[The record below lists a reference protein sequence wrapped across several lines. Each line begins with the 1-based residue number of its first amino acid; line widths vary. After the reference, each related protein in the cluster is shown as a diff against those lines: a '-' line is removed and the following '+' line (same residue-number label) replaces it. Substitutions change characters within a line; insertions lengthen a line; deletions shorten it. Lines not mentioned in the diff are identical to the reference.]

1 MSSIEPGSG
10 ASSFVHRGAF
20 YSSTD
25 DVVEQVVD
33 RTREAWS
40 RGRHMI
46 ALLDSEV
53 ESASAE
59 RLGSNASD
67 VDFRPQA
74 WLSTRSAP
82 AIIATCLGGGADM
95 VAHEP
100 LAMLTQ
106 SPLASKDSD
115 EAYWYHCERQLATDL
130 AARAVDLVCMFDA
143 VASTESH
150 LHTARVSHPVLIV
163 DGVDCPNP
171 DFRPYDE
178 LFPPYELADSDELGA
193 PDQVVGFGP
202 YANIAVK
209 QWLESQ
215 AASSGLRGDVVDDL
229 TLVVN
234 EAVTT
239 SWETGYDQT
248 VQYPASVE
256 DWPRLPLTRVHLWR
270 QSGAMVC
277 EVYTPRPL
285 AALSPLSL
293 PLDSRLRML
302 WFAEKVSS
310 QVSVSVHDGAPHSS
324 GSRIRIR
331 ASR

>member
-10 ASSFVHRGAF
+10 ASPFVHRGAF

-59 RLGSNASD
+59 RLGSYASD

-74 WLSTRSAP
+74 WLATRSAP
-82 AIIATCLGGGADM
+82 AIIATCLGRGSNM

-106 SPLASKDSD
+106 SPPASKDSD
-115 EAYWYHCERQLATDL
+115 EAYWYHSERQLAMDL

-178 LFPPYELADSDELGA
+178 LFPAYELADLDDLGS

-202 YANIAVK
+202 YANVAVK
-209 QWLESQ
+209 QWLSSQ
-215 AASSGLRGDVVDDL
+215 AASTGLRGDVVDDL
-229 TLVVN
+229 ALVVN

-239 SWETGYDQT
+239 SWETGYDQS
-248 VQYPASVE
+248 VQSPVASG
-256 DWPRLPLTRVHLWR
+256 DWPQLPLTRVHLWR
-270 QSGAMVC
+270 QTEAMVC
-277 EVYTPRPL
+277 EVYTRRPL

-310 QVSVSVHDGAPHSS
+310 QISVSVHDGAPYSA

-331 ASR
+331 AAR

>member
-1 MSSIEPGSG
+1 MSDIEPGAG
-10 ASSFVHRGAF
+10 AMSFVHRGAF

-53 ESASAE
+53 ETALAE
-59 RLGSNASD
+59 RLGSDASD

-74 WLSTRSAP
+74 WLATRSAP
-82 AIIATCLGGGADM
+82 AIIATCLGRGSDL

-115 EAYWYHCERQLATDL
+115 EAAWYHSERQLATDL

-178 LFPPYELADSDELGA
+178 LFPPYELASSDDLGS

-202 YANIAVK
+202 YANVAVK
-209 QWLESQ
+209 HWLANE

-248 VQYPASVE
+248 VQSPVSSDE
-256 DWPRLPLTRVHLWR
+256 WPQLPLTRVHLWR
-270 QSGAMVC
+270 RSEEIVC
-277 EVYTPRPL
+277 EVYTRRPL

-293 PLDSRLRML
+293 PHDERLRML

-310 QVSVSVHDGAPHSS
+310 QISVSVHDGTPYSA